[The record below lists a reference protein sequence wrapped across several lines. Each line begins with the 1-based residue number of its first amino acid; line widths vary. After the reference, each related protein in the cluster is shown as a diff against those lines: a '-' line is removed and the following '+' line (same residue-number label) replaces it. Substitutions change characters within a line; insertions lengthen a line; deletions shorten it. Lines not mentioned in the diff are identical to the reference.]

1 MRYLTLAEVAAEMRF
16 SVKTA
21 RRRVHSGEIPA
32 MREGGRW
39 LVSDAELRR
48 YVEHLRAPRLG
59 VSEMRPRPPKPNGPG
74 SRLWD

>member
-1 MRYLTLAEVAAEMRF
+1 VRYLTLAEVAAEMRF

-21 RRRVHSGEIPA
+21 PRRVHSGDIPA

-39 LVSDAELRR
+39 LVSDAEMRR
-48 YVEHLRAPRLG
+48 HVERLG
-59 VSEMRPRPPKPNGPG
+59 APGLGLGAVHRSTPRPQEPG

>member
-1 MRYLTLAEVAAEMRF
+1 VRYLTLAEAAAEMRF

-21 RRRVHSGEIPA
+21 RRRIHSGDITA

-48 YVEHLRAPRLG
+48 YVERLSASGLAFVG
-59 VSEMRPRPPKPNGPG
+59 VHRSPPRPQEPG